1 MENIDEMALD
11 ELYYIVLLCNKYG
24 EKETPYDMDM
34 VWNNISKYY
43 YLENN
48 VNIDDKTILYE
59 WLKNRA
65 RYPLLDSLVLEVL
78 NKFINE
84 ENEINKVDSFF
95 ISNILEMRK
104 IIIDYGK
111 KISDNSSNDIKL
123 SKMDR
128 NEVIGIVSDIFSEID
143 PTFEWLEIYKKVANE
158 HIIYMDSLNYQ
169 QRMIL
174 EKLLGIDLSM
184 GDNNLGVF
192 LNDKKCGYVL
202 LTYTGTISDVAT
214 TVHEITHYISRYKND
229 WREEEPILR
238 EFSAIFF
245 ELYALNYLKRMGYDE
260 KELKMINQD
269 RFSNMTRLLDDAL
282 IIIDYLIMLI
292 EHGEIK
298 EEYDLVLDKYTRAD
312 ECINDLV
319 FNPYLLNDYYPYLI
333 GNYLAMHGIEKTKD
347 DKYLLSMIKYVTDNI
362 SKMEVEDIFDIV
374 GCGNP
379 NFIKYDTNLF
389 KEEPKKR
396 KRIK

>member
-143 PTFEWLEIYKKVANE
+143 PTLIYQLEI
-158 HIIYMDSLNYQ
+158 II
-169 QRMIL
+169 
-174 EKLLGIDLSM
+174 
-184 GDNNLGVF
+184 
-192 LNDKKCGYVL
+192 
-202 LTYTGTISDVAT
+202 
-214 TVHEITHYISRYKND
+214 
-229 WREEEPILR
+229 
-238 EFSAIFF
+238 
-245 ELYALNYLKRMGYDE
+245 
-260 KELKMINQD
+260 
-269 RFSNMTRLLDDAL
+269 
-282 IIIDYLIMLI
+282 
-292 EHGEIK
+292 
-298 EEYDLVLDKYTRAD
+298 
-312 ECINDLV
+312 
-319 FNPYLLNDYYPYLI
+319 
-333 GNYLAMHGIEKTKD
+333 
-347 DKYLLSMIKYVTDNI
+347 
-362 SKMEVEDIFDIV
+362 
-374 GCGNP
+374 
-379 NFIKYDTNLF
+379 
-389 KEEPKKR
+389 
-396 KRIK
+396 